1 MYKSMFCPVDALSE
15 TCSEIIGQVVDI
27 YNLLERASKV
37 SFRSMLTVLKTEIK
51 PSTPASF
58 HNFRTPKVVIG
69 LISNHFHMFW

>member
-37 SFRSMLTVLKTEIK
+37 SFWSMLTVLKTEIK

-69 LISNHFHMFW
+69 LISNHFHELL